1 MEDSKVKYRV
11 EKKVEDDD
19 NWYYEGTWDDPKSFA
34 YAMFNLGR
42 HASVIEDIRIIE
54 EKDNG

>member
-1 MEDSKVKYRV
+1 MAESNVKYRV

-19 NWYYEGTWDDPKSFA
+19 NWYYEGTWENPKHLA

-42 HASVIEDIRIIE
+42 QASVVEDIRIIE

>member
-19 NWYYEGTWDDPKSFA
+19 NWYYEGTWENPVHLA

-42 HASVIEDIRIIE
+42 QASVIEDIRIIE